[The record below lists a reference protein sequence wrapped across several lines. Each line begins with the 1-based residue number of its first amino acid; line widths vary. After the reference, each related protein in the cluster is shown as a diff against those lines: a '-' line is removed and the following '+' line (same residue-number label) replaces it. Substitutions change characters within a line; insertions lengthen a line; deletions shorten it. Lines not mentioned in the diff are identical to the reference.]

1 MGSDE
6 AFPSHAVEPGPER
19 GGSGR
24 RRLLAGL
31 AGLAASAALGAG
43 RPSAADPAPPRPRL
57 QPPSKPH
64 PYPYPKSQP
73 HPKRQSQTKP
83 HPKPQPHPA
92 PTPVSASAPTPGSP
106 GLIFLGAY
114 TSVPGGGAG
123 IGLASYDRK
132 TGRMTGAGVI
142 EGVADPSYL
151 ALHPR
156 GHTLYAVNEQQ
167 DGSVTAVRLAD
178 RRILGTWSTGGA
190 LPCHVSVHPSGR
202 WLLTANYLS
211 GSVAVHPIDG
221 TGTLAEPSDVVAH
234 LVPPPGPGQESAHAH
249 QIITS
254 PDGRFVLAVD
264 LGNDTVYTY
273 RLDTTTGRLK
283 RIAYVTL
290 APGAG
295 PRHLT
300 FHPRGR
306 FAYVANELDNT
317 VVVCAYDPATGDLSP
332 GPALRTGA
340 GTGPSSSPGLSSG
353 IGGAR
358 NYPAQILVGKS
369 GRFAYLANRG
379 HNSIARYAVEASG
392 ARLRLLDTV
401 PVRGD
406 FPRHIAFSPDERLLF
421 AANQG
426 SGSVTVFRADP
437 GTGRLSPSGAPYA
450 APGAACVMVRI

>member
-1 MGSDE
+1 MAIHE
-6 AFPSHAVEPGPER
+6 PER
-19 GGSGR
+19 EPAPEPASDPAPDPTPERRASGR
-24 RRLLAGL
+24 RGLLTGL
-31 AGLAASAALGAG
+31 AGLAAGAALGAG
-43 RPSAADPAPPRPRL
+43 KPPAPAPP
-57 QPPSKPH
+57 
-64 PYPYPKSQP
+64 
-73 HPKRQSQTKP
+73 
-83 HPKPQPHPA
+83 
-92 PTPVSASAPTPGSP
+92 
-106 GLIFLGAY
+106 GLVFIGAY
-114 TSVPGGGAG
+114 TSVRGGGAGSGTGTGAGPGVG
-123 IGLASYDRK
+123 IGLASYDRR
-132 TGRMTGAGVI
+132 TGRMTAAGVI
-142 EGVADPSYL
+142 EGVPDPSYL

-167 DGSVTAVRLAD
+167 NGTVTAVRLAD
-178 RRILGTWSTGGA
+178 RRILGTRTTGGA

-202 WLLTANYLS
+202 WLLTANYFS
-211 GSVAVHPIDG
+211 GSVAVHPIDA
-221 TGTLAEPSDVVAH
+221 TGGLAEPSDVVPH

-273 RLDTTTGRLK
+273 RLDPTAGRLK
-283 RIAYVTL
+283 RIAHVSL

-300 FHPRGR
+300 FHPRGK
-306 FAYVANELDNT
+306 FAYLANELDNT

-332 GPALRTGA
+332 GPARPTGS
-340 GTGPSSSPGLSSG
+340 GTGGT
-353 IGGAR
+353 R

-392 ARLRLLDTV
+392 ARLRLLNTV

-421 AANQG
+421 AANQR

-437 GTGRLSPSGAPYA
+437 GSGRLTLSGVSYT
-450 APGAACVMVRI
+450 APGAACTLVRF